1 MGRPVIGEHFE
12 IECFDEL
19 PMVCVPPCHLP
30 VNYCCYTAVL
40 DYDVVRSKVPMIEYN
55 PMLVCIN
62 HATDVGTDLTFGFG
76 DEGVGNRST
85 EVFFALKR
93 T

>member
-1 MGRPVIGEHFE
+1 
-12 IECFDEL
+12 
-19 PMVCVPPCHLP
+19 MV
-30 VNYCCYTAVL
+30 
-40 DYDVVRSKVPMIEYN
+40 EYN